1 METIIMKKFLI
12 LIGSLLMLCSVLTGC
27 FGDADETTTAGTSGG
42 ETTSSTAGTSH
53 TTGTNHTTETDNM
66 TDIITGDDE
75 SSSEIVTGNPEE
87 TSSAQQVG
95 PDTSLF
101 STTLPIFARLDFGT
115 KSFAQDNQMTTHEYI
130 VGLMKYND
138 EFLSVEFTED
148 SLKLTA
154 KKDGTFQ
161 AAGETAS
168 TTDSQYFL
176 RGTNTCYYT
185 MNDFAINFDSLISY
199 DFDDELRSGYGTWA
213 NFPFTFDNVGK
224 EDMWRGYHQY
234 MKIRI
239 YNPTENDKIA
249 VQFNNATAY
258 ASTQFMVMSIGK
270 QKTGFESYI
279 YDLCYAANYASGK
292 GVLLPGQAP
301 GNNWT
306 WKQNT
311 AVSGL
316 KFHLLGA
323 TCSYANAYL
332 NNSFEEGETAADY
345 DVYAEYFNRL
355 DTRALIKAGNTVE
368 IDYIVFGSTPGQLRG
383 YHSYMESSSM
393 AQTQTQ

>member
-1 METIIMKKFLI
+1 MKKILI
-12 LIGSLLMLCSVLTGC
+12 LISSLLIFCLVLTGC
-27 FGDADETTTAGTSGG
+27 FGDADETTTAGTGGKETASG
-42 ETTSSTAGTSH
+42 TAGTSS
-53 TTGTNHTTETDNM
+53 TTGHTGMTSGTDHM
-66 TDIITGDDE
+66 TDIVTGDDS
-75 SSSEIVTGNPEE
+75 SSSEIITGNPEG
-87 TSSAQQVG
+87 TTTAQHVG
-95 PDTSLF
+95 PDTSPF

-115 KSFAQDNQMTTHEYI
+115 KSFAQDNKMTTHEYI
-130 VGLMKYND
+130 VGLMTYNN

-148 SLKLTA
+148 TLKLTA

-161 AAGETAS
+161 AAGEAAS
-168 TTDSQYFL
+168 TDDSQYFL
-176 RGTNTCYYT
+176 RGTNTCYYA
-185 MNDFAINFDSLISY
+185 MNDFAIHFDKLISY

-239 YNPTENDKIA
+239 ANPTDNDKIA

-270 QKTGFESYI
+270 QKANFETYI

-316 KFHLLGA
+316 KFHLLGS

-332 NNSFEEGETAADY
+332 NNAFEEGETAADY

-355 DTRALIKAGNTVE
+355 DSRALIKAGSTVE

-393 AQTQTQ
+393 AET